1 MFVELDYQN
10 QSFLP
15 ITATPDVTAVIS
27 AAGVPWPVPQV
38 DVDDLFDRS
47 LTGEFNETKGGLTI
61 GARVAIVAGKFENW
75 LATVTGIEKGG
86 QPLAGV
92 TIQRSHRI
100 AASCST
106 LLDAEVGEIGMAT
119 SR

>member
-1 MFVELDYQN
+1 VTA
-10 QSFLP
+10 LP
-15 ITATPDVTAVIS
+15 ITTTPRVDAVIS
-27 AAGVPWPVPQV
+27 AAGVPWPAPRA
-38 DVDDLFDRS
+38 DVDDLFDRY
-47 LTGEFNETKGGLTI
+47 LTGEFNETKSGPPI
-61 GARVAIVAGKFENW
+61 GARVAIVAGKVENW
-75 LATVTGIEKGG
+75 LAGATGIEKGG

-100 AASCST
+100 AANCST